1 MSHPHCLMG
10 LFAPLFLHMSLSHCI
25 MGLFATLFLHMSCS
39 CYLED
44 FSRHFSYICPT
55 PSYSW
60 KPGFDNHTYSLFLI
74 LLYTLSI
81 YYQSSYILW
90 SIYLYCCPN
99 HIEKTLLIFT
109 KNMNPYLCEAQQKD
123 FFAKPIQFL
132 IAPYIYPFCPQI
144 LRQTVFLRIHPT
156 DIHLITSYSV
166 TSVFNIC
173 SSIPIDIF
181 PWSQF
186 VTAYFRPA
194 HPCRWKY
201 KQELHPAI
209 LLFFHVLFRF

>member
-1 MSHPHCLMG
+1 MANMF
-10 LFAPLFLHMSLSHCI
+10 FAGWLCPAFTGWWDFLQ
-25 MGLFATLFLHMSCS
+25 
-39 CYLED
+39 
-44 FSRHFSYICPT
+44 HFSAYVLLLLPRGTFRATFPIYVPH

-109 KNMNPYLCEAQQKD
+109 KKYAPLFMWSPAKEIFLQ
-123 FFAKPIQFL
+123 KPIQFL

-156 DIHLITSYSV
+156 NIHSDHI
-166 TSVFNIC
+166 
-173 SSIPIDIF
+173 IF
-181 PWSQF
+181 RNQ
-186 VTAYFRPA
+186 
-194 HPCRWKY
+194 
-201 KQELHPAI
+201 
-209 LLFFHVLFRF
+209 RF

>member
-39 CYLED
+39 PRGTFRATFPIYVP
-44 FSRHFSYICPT
+44 H

-109 KNMNPYLCEAQQKD
+109 KKYEPPYLCEAQQKR
-123 FFAKPIQFL
+123 FFCKNRYSSSSLRIFTRSARRYSGRLFSSG
-132 IAPYIYPFCPQI
+132 YIPQI
-144 LRQTVFLRIHPT
+144 STP
-156 DIHLITSYSV
+156 ITSYSV

-186 VTAYFRPA
+186 VTAYFSSSTSLSM
-194 HPCRWKY
+194 
-201 KQELHPAI
+201 EI
-209 LLFFHVLFRF
+209 